1 MEHKEKKTM
10 TYDVRNPGHGYR
22 HEYNCAVLNR
32 LMGSQSS
39 RVWLNSVHREILS
52 SVIIVFYDKVRG
64 RNKAQ
69 RWLILVCWDFSFEKD
84 TIGHNFTGHYYVL
97 HPVMDLQDQKRNWLW
112 FIVLGITV
120 SHCESIYFLCSPFL
134 VYFHIFLSFQI
145 LDIQFVD
152 GMQCRFLTYRY
163 ISVYVLGNIWK

>member
-69 RWLILVCWDFSFEKD
+69 RWLILVCWGFF
-84 TIGHNFTGHYYVL
+84 
-97 HPVMDLQDQKRNWLW
+97 
-112 FIVLGITV
+112 
-120 SHCESIYFLCSPFL
+120 
-134 VYFHIFLSFQI
+134 
-145 LDIQFVD
+145 
-152 GMQCRFLTYRY
+152 
-163 ISVYVLGNIWK
+163 IWKRYNRTQFHRTLLCLTPCHGSPRPEKKLIVVYCSWYYCQSLWINLFLMLPFSSLFSYFFVLSNTWYSICWWYAV